1 MFRLHEVGAGQVFT
15 EGFPE
20 MAEMYEK
27 KGWLA
32 RQNGK
37 GGVKKGVGQERIL

>member
-27 KGWLA
+27 KGWL
-32 RQNGK
+32 GK